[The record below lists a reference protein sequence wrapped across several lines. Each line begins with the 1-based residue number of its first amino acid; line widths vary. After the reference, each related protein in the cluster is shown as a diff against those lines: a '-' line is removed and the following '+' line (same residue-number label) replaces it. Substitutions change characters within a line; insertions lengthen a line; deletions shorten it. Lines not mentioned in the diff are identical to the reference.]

1 MGGPDP
7 VAGEQ
12 VAVVKTVLAW
22 IRTVVTLAA
31 VIGMVATAPA
41 AQAIAPPVVDPAAV
55 APNEHPHQ
63 QEEMRPTGCAQPGL
77 LEGTDVG
84 APPPSQA
91 FMNLPALWAS
101 VPSRGEGIGVG
112 MIDTGVLRSP
122 RLPNV
127 VGAGDYIADTD
138 GTVDCDSHGTVVA
151 SIIGG
156 QPSESDGFS
165 GIAPGVQIVSVRQ
178 SSFSFV
184 ANGPSSSGDR
194 EQDRRAGTVSS
205 LALGLRWLADWPG
218 IRVINISVV
227 ACIPVLKPVDQTVL
241 GATLRYAAVEKN
253 IVLVAAA
260 GNTGARDCAQ
270 NPDIDVTNGEDP
282 RNWAGVVTESAPG
295 WFKDYVLTVAAT
307 DTAGQ
312 PAVNRE
318 GRELS
323 LMGPWVGVGAP
334 GIFAEGFNERGELVN
349 AVKDDKEI
357 LQPLHGTSFA
367 APQVA
372 GLAALIRAKYP
383 SLTAP
388 QVIRRITATAH
399 SPAGIVDSQ
408 AAAVVDNRVGYGTI
422 DPVAALNADVNVGE
436 PWPVEH
442 LERRLIVPPPPPPPN
457 RAPRAVA
464 LIGAA
469 SLFTL
474 LGALFGAR
482 RLART
487 RRKEQK

>member
-1 MGGPDP
+1 M
-7 VAGEQ
+7 
-12 VAVVKTVLAW
+12 KTVVAW
-22 IRTVVTLAA
+22 IRTVLTLAA
-31 VIGMVATAPA
+31 VMSMVATAPA
-41 AQAIAPPVVDPAAV
+41 AHAIAPPVVDPAAV
-55 APNEHPHQ
+55 APNEHPRP
-63 QEEMRPTGCAQPGL
+63 QEQMRPTSCAEPGL
-77 LEGTDVG
+77 LEGTDLG

-101 VPSRGEGIGVG
+101 VPSRGAGITVG
-112 MIDTGVLRSP
+112 MVDTGVFRSP
-122 RLPNV
+122 RLDNV
-127 VGAGDYIADTD
+127 AGAGDYVADTD

-165 GIAPGVQIVSVRQ
+165 GIAPGVQLVSVRQ
-178 SSFSFV
+178 SSSGFI
-184 ANGPSSSGDR
+184 ANGPSGSGDR
-194 EQDRRAGTVSS
+194 EQDRRAGNVAT
-205 LALGLRWLADWPG
+205 LALALRWLADWPDMK
-218 IRVINISVV
+218 VINVGAV

-241 GATLRYAAVEKN
+241 GATLRYAQREKD

-260 GNTGARDCAQ
+260 GNTGAPGCAQ
-270 NPDIDVTNGEDP
+270 NPDIDVTNSEDP

-334 GIFAEGFNERGELVN
+334 GIFAEGFNERGELIN
-349 AVKDDKEI
+349 AVKDDKGI

-408 AAAVVDNRVGYGTI
+408 AAAVVDNRVGFGTI
-422 DPVAALNADVNVGE
+422 DPVAALNDDVNVGA
-436 PWPVEH
+436 PWPMEH

-457 RAPRAVA
+457 RAPLAVA
-464 LIGAA
+464 LIGSAG
-469 SLFTL
+469 LLTL
-474 LGALFGAR
+474 LGAFFGAR